1 VIPDLLGNASNVMI
15 GRVLY
20 DEFFSNRDWPTASAV
35 AIALLLALVIPIV
48 LFQYF
53 QNKQLDAS

>member
-1 VIPDLLGNASNVMI
+1 MI

-35 AIALLLALVIPIV
+35 AIALLLALVIPMI
-48 LFQYF
+48 LFQYL
-53 QNKQLDAS
+53 QAKQVDAP

>member
-1 VIPDLLGNASNVMI
+1 
-15 GRVLY
+15 VLY

-35 AIALLLALVIPIV
+35 AIALLIALVVPII

-53 QNKQLDAS
+53 QNKQLDA

>member
-1 VIPDLLGNASNVMI
+1 
-15 GRVLY
+15 VLY
-20 DEFFSNRDWPTASAV
+20 DEFCSNRDWPTASAV